1 MVGLKSDRATEIS
14 AKVRIDIIQYE
25 FVSAYTEHIIKEASQ
40 YCGYICHHINQLGLW
55 YIYFS
60 L

>member
-40 YCGYICHHINQLGLW
+40 YCGYICHHINQLGL
-55 YIYFS
+55 
-60 L
+60 